1 MKRFSFSLL
10 NQKMFD
16 SPNDDVLLEKNV
28 LTLGGDRE
36 KISNTDPLFEVVWNR
51 KKKGNWKK
59 IWFNFFW
66 LITNDL
72 WIGGVCIKLCQ
83 IYTNVSFML

>member
-36 KISNTDPLFEVVWNR
+36 KISNTDPLFEVV
-51 KKKGNWKK
+51 
-59 IWFNFFW
+59 
-66 LITNDL
+66 
-72 WIGGVCIKLCQ
+72 
-83 IYTNVSFML
+83 